1 MQENCNLL
9 ITGPLIIFIKF
20 AREYFDFNSIRSEI
34 EWKRDIFDPLSVL
47 KPTFFRNL
55 WRGAYRIRLRSV
67 LVLINLNFYKI
78 KLIFYDSYHFSNGQ
92 DQLQR
97 NSELPD
103 EWSAVQ
109 KS

>member
-20 AREYFDFNSIRSEI
+20 TREYFDFHSIRSEI

-47 KPTFFRNL
+47 PAKCIETD
-55 WRGAYRIRLRSV
+55 I
-67 LVLINLNFYKI
+67 
-78 KLIFYDSYHFSNGQ
+78 FSNFMVK
-92 DQLQR
+92 LQR

-103 EWSAVQ
+103 EWFAVQ
-109 KS
+109 NSQLFM